1 MTAED
6 ADQAATRFVDLYYAE
21 GAIDL
26 TDTDL
31 DCRSV
36 NSSGTVHSA
45 TKVTATTSVNTATV
59 NATTAVNTAVG
70 NIADMRATN
79 CNATV
84 GNITTA
90 ITTDTRATNVNATV
104 GNITTAIT
112 TDTRATNVNATV
124 GNITTAITTD
134 TRATNVNAT
143 VGNITTAVIGTQA
156 TVQSVKHTATNVNGA
171 TVTIVNPILAGDFV
185 IGVTATI
192 DSNVAGATSINV
204 GDGSDDDEFG
214 VLSAVTAGTNFTWG
228 ALTPFVAA
236 ANTNVVLTAVG
247 GGTDF
252 DGNGNVS
259 VFVTALRPTAL

>member
-1 MTAED
+1 MAATRDDITLVLRQLFVRNMTAED
-6 ADQAATRFVDLYYAE
+6 ADQAATRFEDLYYAE

-124 GNITTAITTD
+124 GNITTA
-134 TRATNVNAT
+134 
-143 VGNITTAVIGTQA
+143 VIGTQV

-171 TVTIVNPILAGDFV
+171 TVTIVDPILAGDFV